1 MRLTKS
7 DVREVAAARGWTIV
21 RRCPSCEHE
30 RWRPVLRT
38 DRDCC
43 LAECDSCGLVFL
55 NPRPPREA
63 DESGYAADHADS
75 LIPRLVE
82 RGLLTEDLT
91 PVADR
96 LLQRYEK
103 LIELTRRLEPTQPV
117 LDLGCGI
124 GTSTLA
130 LRAAGIDAVG
140 MEIDPGFVAA
150 ARSRLG
156 LDVRQGDVLQPL
168 AARHPI
174 ATLNSVLEH
183 IDDPVG
189 FLAAIRTNA
198 LSPNGALVLTVPNLA
213 STEFVEHGIAWRI
226 IQPQHVTYFTEAT
239 LVATAERA
247 GFLVEHVWEP
257 PAQPRPNNPAE
268 LWARIGLNHRGN
280 VTGGIGMILRS
291 P

>member
-7 DVREVAAARGWTIV
+7 DVREVAATRGWTIV

-30 RWRPVLRT
+30 RWRPVLRSE
-38 DRDCC
+38 RDCC
-43 LAECDSCGLVFL
+43 LAECASCGLVFL

-63 DESGYAADHADS
+63 DESGYAPTHAEA
-75 LIPRLVE
+75 LIPRLVD
-82 RGLLTEDLT
+82 RGLLTEDLA
-91 PVADR
+91 PVPDR
-96 LLQRYEK
+96 LRQRYEK

-130 LRAAGIDAVG
+130 LRAGGIDAVG
-140 MEIDPGFVAA
+140 MEIDPGFVTAA
-150 ARSRLG
+150 KTKLG
-156 LDVRQGDVLQPL
+156 LDVQHGDVLQPL
-168 AARHPI
+168 PTRHPI

-183 IDDPVG
+183 IDEPVG

-198 LSPNGALVLTVPNLA
+198 LSPGGALVLTVPNLA

-226 IQPQHVTYFTEAT
+226 IQPQHVTYFTEET
-239 LVATAERA
+239 LAATAERA
-247 GFLVEHVWEP
+247 GYRIEHVWEP
-257 PAQPRPNNPAE
+257 PAQPRPSDPAE
-268 LWARIGLNHRGN
+268 LWARIGLGHRGN
-280 VTGGIGMILRS
+280 VTGGIGMILRA